1 MSVTKNYHLAQLRKL
16 RDELYAK
23 LPPQE
28 QRRIDEA
35 RRARL
40 EWQAWR
46 SKQQCL
52 PLSHQ

>member
-1 MSVTKNYHLAQLRKL
+1 MSAIKNYHLKRLRQI
-16 RDELYAK
+16 RDEMYAK

-40 EWQAWR
+40 DWQSWR
-46 SKQQCL
+46 KKQQL
-52 PLSHQ
+52 LI